1 MKQYIAFNTFNTNWW
16 DGKTFHPSHSPLL
29 IDAPTLAVL
38 KDEYGHV
45 VGIEVVTVPTVSEEE
60 LERKKEAYADY
71 LKAKRDVIAILGEP
85 YAGLLGP
92 L

>member
-16 DGKTFHPSHSPLL
+16 DGKTFHPSNSPLL

-45 VGIEVVTVPTVSEEE
+45 MSVEVVVVPTITEEE
-60 LERKKEAYADY
+60 FEEQEIDLDGG
-71 LKAKRDVIAILGEP
+71 LSAINE
-85 YAGLLGP
+85 
-92 L
+92 